1 MYVPPDEPIQELGE
15 VNMNFEVDG
24 DDPSPQPNDR
34 TCVNPIY
41 QRYNYE
47 AWSISLHDR
56 PIIKHAVILT
66 LSHSSLRN

>member
-41 QRYNYE
+41 QRYN
-47 AWSISLHDR
+47 
-56 PIIKHAVILT
+56 
-66 LSHSSLRN
+66 

>member
-24 DDPSPQPNDR
+24 DDDRAPQPNDT

-47 AWSISLHDR
+47 ALCVSKCHPSFTIMHFF
-56 PIIKHAVILT
+56 
-66 LSHSSLRN
+66 